1 MKRIFLLALVSCL
14 ACGAFAQNKATDE
27 EFGTFNDRLTF
38 GFKGGVNFA
47 NMHYTYDRY
56 NDLYD
61 HSVFVRPNFGM
72 FLDIAFNN
80 GLSLRPEFNYIGR
93 GVKLDWNDI
102 NYKMNAFYYD
112 LRMDVVYT
120 FCRQSKVQ
128 PYILIA
134 PTFGMARYG
143 EATYESDATGEMST
157 PLSTGCIRKYDFS
170 GYGALGL
177 NFIIPMTNRDITLG
191 IEAGYNL
198 GLVNTFSEVE
208 VDRNANRL
216 NTSIYQA
223 EEKRYNRGVEVVA
236 RLGFPLKRACHCP
249 KAVEIPVEVIRN
261 VEVEKIKEVIKHDT
275 VVPANAITKDNARN
289 LFADAAG
296 TNGDG
301 YSVRVNF
308 DLNDTVLSDKAN
320 RQLDGV
326 LSILKMYP
334 DINLKIV
341 GHTDNTASDSYNQ
354 KLSERRAK
362 VVYNYFL
369 NRGIDASRMT
379 TEGKSSKY
387 PIDTNATEEGRA
399 NNRRTE
405 ITLIAK

>member
-14 ACGAFAQNKATDE
+14 ACGAFAQNKATEE

-47 NMHYTYDRY
+47 NMHYTFDRY

-93 GVKLDWNDI
+93 GVKLNWNDI

-112 LRMDVVYT
+112 FRLPVVYT

-128 PYILIA
+128 PYILVA
-134 PTFGMARYG
+134 PTVGWARYG

-157 PLSTGCIRKYDFS
+157 PLSTGCIRKTDFS

-198 GLVNTFSEVE
+198 GMVNTFSEVE
-208 VDRNANRL
+208 MDRDANRL

-223 EEKRYNRGVEVVA
+223 EGKRYNRGVELVA
-236 RLGFPLKRACHCP
+236 RLGFPFKTACHCP

-261 VEVEKIKEVIKHDT
+261 VEVEKIKEVVKHDT
-275 VVPANAITKDNARN
+275 VVPNNAITTDKIKDI
-289 LFADAAG
+289 FQ
-296 TNGDG
+296 DG
-301 YSVRVNF
+301 YSIRVNF
-308 DLNDTVLSDKAN
+308 DLNDTVLSEKATN
-320 RQLDGV
+320 QLDAV
-326 LSILKMYP
+326 LNILKIYP
-334 DINLKIV
+334 DVNVNIV
-341 GHTDNTASDSYNQ
+341 GHTDNTATDSYNQ

-369 NRGIDASRMT
+369 DRGIADSRMT
-379 TEGKSSKY
+379 TEGRSSKY
-387 PIDTNATEEGRA
+387 PIDTNATDEGRA